1 MKRNQVKFPLLL
13 LLALFLSAFSLF
25 GCGGSSDSPSVTPDT
40 TDTTKPSVSA
50 FTVPATSTS
59 FTISGINLVAT
70 DNVGVTGYLITE
82 SATPPAAASV
92 NLTTSPTTYTA
103 ATEGAKTLYAWAR
116 DAAGNV
122 SALSA
127 GKPCTVDVAYLY
139 ATNSATLIDLVYGT
153 NYTGIDT
160 WGSGAV
166 LNNAYALDATYNPVF
181 SVNNAASTWGGSGAV
196 AFNGF
201 TAGTLNSY
209 TALHFKFKADTD
221 TAVNVK
227 FPGASPTTKEEI
239 IYNVSSA
246 ISLGNGWYEFTIRL
260 ANHGSLS
267 ASTEFALIATGNFY
281 VTDIY
286 FDNATLAVPKAG
298 DIDGGGSFYLK
309 SGDGNNQIDLRYGT
323 EYQGI
328 SVWSSGTVIAD
339 ITDATYGAVWSMTP
353 GSGWGRSAAA
363 IAFTGFTAGSFS
375 NYTTLKFKFNPGGV
389 YTAISVKFPGATTE
403 EVAYSLATYGSAIGT
418 TGWYEMTLPIA
429 TKHGSMSTTTEFAIL
444 TDGTTDFK
452 VTDISFR

>member
-1 MKRNQVKFPLLL
+1 MKRNHSKFPLLL
-13 LLALFLSAFSLF
+13 ALVFSAASLF
-25 GCGGSSDSPSVTPDT
+25 GCGGSSDSPSTPPDT
-40 TDTTKPSVSA
+40 TQPVITA
-50 FTVPATSTS
+50 FTVPTTAASLTV
-59 FTISGINLVAT
+59 SGVSIVAT
-70 DNVGVTGYLITE
+70 DNVGITGYLITE

-92 NLTTSPTTYTA
+92 NLATLPTTYTT
-103 ATEGAKTLYAWAR
+103 ATPGAKTLYAWAR

-122 SALSA
+122 SAVFT
-127 GKPCTVDVAYLY
+127 GKTCTFDDGKAYLY

-153 NYTGIDT
+153 NYQGIDT

-166 LNNAYALDATYNPVF
+166 LNNAYASDASYNPCF
-181 SVNNAASTWGGSGAV
+181 SVNNAASNWGGLGAV
-196 AFNGF
+196 AFTGF

-227 FPGASPTTKEEI
+227 FPGASPTAKEEI

-246 ISLGNGWYEFTIRL
+246 TSLGNGWYDFTIRL

-267 ASTEFALIATGNFY
+267 ASTEYALLATGNFY

-298 DIDGGGSFYLK
+298 DIDAGGSLYLK

-328 SVWSSGTVIAD
+328 SEWSSGTAITD
-339 ITDATYGAVWSMTP
+339 ITDATYGAAWSMTP

-363 IAFTGFTAGSFS
+363 IAFTGFNAGSFS
-375 NYTTLKFKFNPGGV
+375 NFTALKFKFNPGGV

-403 EVAYSLATYGSAIGT
+403 EVAYSLATYGTAIGT

-444 TDGTTDFK
+444 TDGTTAFK
-452 VTDISFR
+452 VTDIYFQ